1 MPRRHESGFFV
12 KTYYFFITRDS
23 PSVHTK
29 PVNLPLCK
37 KYPDLYPWIQG
48 ELDLF

>member
-1 MPRRHESGFFV
+1 MPRRHESGFCQNLL
-12 KTYYFFITRDS
+12 FFPYKKQ

-37 KYPDLYPWIQG
+37 KYPDLYPWIKG
-48 ELDLF
+48 ELELF